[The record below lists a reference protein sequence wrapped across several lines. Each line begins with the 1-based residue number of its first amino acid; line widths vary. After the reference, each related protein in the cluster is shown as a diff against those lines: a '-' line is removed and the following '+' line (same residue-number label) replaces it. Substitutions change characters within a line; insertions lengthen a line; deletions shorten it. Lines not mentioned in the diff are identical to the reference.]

1 MRAYLAVTLD
11 ELSKLLEK
19 QSFAFETAYILT
31 TPFAQN
37 NPDLDEEELEFE
49 LSWQAAQ
56 ASRSRGDSL
65 DSPGYVLAVDL
76 FNAQIG
82 ESRDFQV
89 PLLSEI
95 QWSQVE
101 SILVSESDEP
111 ELTWYASQELV
122 TYLPQWM
129 A

>member
-11 ELSKLLEK
+11 ELSQLLEK
-19 QSFAFETAYILT
+19 QSFAFASAYILT
-31 TPFAQN
+31 TPFAQD

-56 ASRSRGDSL
+56 GSRSRGKSP

-76 FNAQIG
+76 LNAQIG
-82 ESRDFQV
+82 ASPEYRV
-89 PLLSEI
+89 PLLSDI

-101 SILVSESDEP
+101 SILVSESEES